1 MNPAS
6 PPGASKRYRRH
17 PEVAVKNLL
26 IAVAAV
32 WAAVAASGGYAADV
46 LRETRAATGFSRIEV
61 DGQADITLRQG
72 TTEGLALE
80 ATAQGLKQIRTEV
93 RGRTLFISLVDQ
105 SHWWQWM
112 TGGSATRTPRIT
124 IDLIQL
130 ERIEAAGAV
139 NIVADSLKTNELRLE
154 FAGACKLRIG
164 DLQAT
169 KLRLDG
175 AGAIK
180 AEIAGKVTDQDIDLS
195 GAGSYLAPDL
205 VSDNVGVRVSGAGK
219 AIVNARTLLKA
230 DISGAGLVEYAGN
243 PRLEQEISGIGKI
256 RRR

>member
-1 MNPAS
+1 
-6 PPGASKRYRRH
+6 
-17 PEVAVKNLL
+17 VKNLL
-26 IAVAAV
+26 IAVTAV
-32 WAAVAASGGYAADV
+32 WTTLAATGGYAADV
-46 LRETRAATGFSRIEV
+46 VRETRAVSGFSRIEI

-72 TTEGLALE
+72 ATEGLTLE

-93 RGRTLFISLVDQ
+93 RGRTLRISLVDQ

-112 TGGSATRTPRIT
+112 TGGSATRTPRIA
-124 IDLIQL
+124 IDLIQI

-139 NIVADSLKTNELRLE
+139 NIVADTLKANELRLD
-154 FAGACKLRIG
+154 FAGACKLKIG

-169 KLRLDG
+169 RLRLDG

-180 AEIAGKVTDQDIDLS
+180 AEISGKVAEQSIDLS
-195 GAGSYLAPDL
+195 GAGSYQAVDL
-205 VSDNVGVRVSGAGK
+205 ISDNVAVQVSGAGK
-219 AIVNARTLLKA
+219 AIVNAKTLLKA
-230 DISGAGLVEYAGN
+230 DISGAGLVEYTGN

>member
-1 MNPAS
+1 M
-6 PPGASKRYRRH
+6 
-17 PEVAVKNLL
+17 KNLL
-26 IAVAAV
+26 IAIVAV
-32 WAAVAASGGYAADV
+32 CTTLAASGGHAADV
-46 LRETRAATGFSRIEV
+46 LRETRAVTGFSRIEV

-72 TTEGLALE
+72 ATEGLALE
-80 ATAQGLKQIRTEV
+80 ATAQSLKQIRTEV
-93 RGRTLFISLVDQ
+93 RNRTLRISLVDQ

-130 ERIEAAGAV
+130 ERIEASGAV
-139 NIVADSLKTNELRLE
+139 NIVADSLKANELRLD
-154 FAGACKLRIG
+154 FAGACKLKIG

-180 AEIAGKVTDQDIDLS
+180 AEIAGKVTEQSVDLS
-195 GAGSYLAPDL
+195 GAGSYQALDL
-205 VSDNVGVRVSGAGK
+205 ISDTIALQVSGAGK
-219 AIVNARTLLKA
+219 AIVNAKTLLKA
-230 DISGAGLVEYAGN
+230 DISGAGLVEYAGS